1 MSEDKKAR
9 SMKEREAMDRARA
22 NFKVRNDRLNQS
34 GVMLERGNQ
43 YYEVDRGYD
52 KDFYEND
59 LKNYFKIFG
68 AFICFYA
75 FNIFHFWGV
84 FELGVA
90 ESEAAMYYQIII
102 FSFTI
107 FVGICMLISGSI
119 SNEIK
124 SQHDFLCEQLDRK
137 KQEEAEKA
145 KIAKRAAALHEK
157 NRDPN
162 DHQEE
167 PKEALRVEE
176 PIYQEEAKDDDEDK
190 DAGVAI
196 IDGNEPED
204 ANILGDK
211 DTKE

>member
-1 MSEDKKAR
+1 MSEDPKAK

-22 NFKVRNDRLNQS
+22 NFKARNDRLNKS
-34 GVMLERGNQ
+34 GVLLEPGNQ

-52 KDFYEND
+52 KNFYEND
-59 LKNYFKIFG
+59 LQNYFKIFG
-68 AFICFYA
+68 AFVCFYA

-84 FELGVA
+84 FELGIA
-90 ESEAAMYYQIII
+90 ESEIAMIYQIAV

-107 FVGICMLISGSI
+107 FVGIIMLISGSI

-124 SQHDFLCEQLDRK
+124 SQYDFLCEVLDKK

-145 KIAKRAAALHEK
+145 KILRRAQALQEK
-157 NRDPN
+157 N
-162 DHQEE
+162 QGFSEQ
-167 PKEALRVEE
+167 PKEMLREPE
-176 PIYQEEAKDDDEDK
+176 PIYQEEAKDEDEDK

-211 DTKE
+211 EAKE